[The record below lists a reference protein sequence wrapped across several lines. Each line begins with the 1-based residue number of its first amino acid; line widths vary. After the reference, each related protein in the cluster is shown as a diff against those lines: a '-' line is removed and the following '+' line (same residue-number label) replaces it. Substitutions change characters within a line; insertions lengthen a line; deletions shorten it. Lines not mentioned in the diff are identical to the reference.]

1 MEEKMTE
8 NYEPDS
14 QFLERLEW
22 QLSSEF
28 RRTNRL
34 KSSPGNIAIPRRIVA
49 VACMMGMLMTGVAI
63 VKAADYLKDS
73 WRKKIEIARAETQV
87 QLKTAHLEFI
97 REMAARAEKQSSDGV
112 IREEEYQ
119 AMKISAEK
127 ADLDLKKSQLN
138 LDEVRVSGVIP
149 RGELYAPKVGGRD
162 FVTERL
168 KIEKDSVELDLDM
181 LRRHWERLERLV
193 EEDLVSEHEMA
204 PVQAEIAVLEVTID
218 KIQKQ
223 LDLRERFIAREISA
237 LEVEIKDLTTAAEK
251 NMRQAQS
258 RVDSL
263 NTQLKRLKN
272 LERRGMI
279 SPSEIKQLEN
289 VLFAAETELKLATL
303 EMDVLEKVK

>member
-1 MEEKMTE
+1 MTE

-34 KSSPGNIAIPRRIVA
+34 KSSPGKIAIPRRIVT
-49 VACMMGMLMTGVAI
+49 VACMMGVLMTGVAI

-73 WRKKIEIARAETQV
+73 WRKKIEIARAETQA
-87 QLKTAHLEFI
+87 QLKTAHLESI
-97 REMAARAEKQSSDGV
+97 REMATRAEKQFSDGV
-112 IREEEYQ
+112 IQEEEYR

-127 ADLDLKKSQLN
+127 ADLDLKKAQLN
-138 LDEVRVSGVIP
+138 LDEVKVSGLIP

-168 KIEKDSVELDLDM
+168 KIEKEAVELDLDL
-181 LRRHWERLERLV
+181 LRRQWERFERLI
-193 EEDLVSEHEMA
+193 EKDLISEHEMA

-223 LDLRERFIAREISA
+223 LDLRERFIAGEISA

-251 NMRQAQS
+251 NMRQAQL
-258 RVDSL
+258 RVDAL

-272 LERRGMI
+272 LETRGMI
-279 SPSEIKQLEN
+279 SPSETKQLEN
-289 VLFAAETELKLATL
+289 VLFAAETELKLAAL

>member
-1 MEEKMTE
+1 MTE